1 MDYISRISRVNF
13 MADALTVLE
22 PIKRQILITQP
33 VPGTKVL
40 GSLCSCKLVH
50 LQRECYLYCQSRF
63 RLTIL
68 VGACAAVIS
77 KVATEVTRKCCL
89 RPDSGIP
96 VLSACTAG
104 ERRQLLYH
112 RQVCKKT
119 CILAGQVDL
128 VLIVV
133 LCARILQHRNIAADE
148 SQLDAQPFRSAR
160 KGFINAAPVRNLRI
174 TSRQSQRL
182 NLKQIRK
189 ACLPGWMG

>member
-1 MDYISRISRVNF
+1 MDYISCVKF

-33 VPGTKVL
+33 GTKVL
-40 GSLCSCKLVH
+40 GSMCSCKLVH

-77 KVATEVTRKCCL
+77 KVATEVMRKCRL

-96 VLSACTAG
+96 GASACSW
-104 ERRQLLYH
+104 YH
-112 RQVCKKT
+112 RQICKKT

-182 NLKQIRK
+182 NLKQIQK